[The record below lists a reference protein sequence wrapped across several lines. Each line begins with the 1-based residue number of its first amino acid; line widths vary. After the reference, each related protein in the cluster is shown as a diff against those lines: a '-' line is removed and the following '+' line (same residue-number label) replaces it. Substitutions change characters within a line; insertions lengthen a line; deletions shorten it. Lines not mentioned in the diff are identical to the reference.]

1 MGLFMHG
8 ASAGPLQR
16 SGIRQAKG
24 EQMRLFR
31 RQKKVEDEP
40 ARCPV
45 CTERLPDEAD
55 QCRMCGADLRA
66 LRPSSHEVR
75 MA

>member
-1 MGLFMHG
+1 
-8 ASAGPLQR
+8 
-16 SGIRQAKG
+16 
-24 EQMRLFR
+24 MRLFR

-75 MA
+75 TA